1 MIKRNIEL
9 AMRLLPVRT
18 NRFYNSQSLSI
29 HNILRAYTKDWHHT
43 DSRYISYDQ
52 KHSRMNRAEENVIL
66 DHADESNYSK
76 PAYYVMR
83 EGMQLTIVI
92 RGTANKADKITDIDT
107 RPMQVDDYWVHT
119 GFYWHAC
126 TIF

>member
-1 MIKRNIEL
+1 M
-9 AMRLLPVRT
+9 
-18 NRFYNSQSLSI
+18 
-29 HNILRAYTKDWHHT
+29 
-43 DSRYISYDQ
+43 
-52 KHSRMNRAEENVIL
+52 IL

-76 PAYYVMR
+76 PAYYIMQ
-83 EGMQLTIVI
+83 EGSQLTIVI

-107 RPMQVDDYWVHT
+107 RPMQVDDYWLHT